1 MAHADITEKNYKK
14 LVLQVS
20 LNGFKFCGTDT
31 LNQSVLFAREVNFEE
46 YEKSARVEDYY
57 WKAFLNHKELTS
69 NYDEVVVI
77 HENNLS
83 TFVPKPLFDENF
95 SGNYL
100 QYNTKV
106 FDSDFFAHDELERF
120 EMVNVYIPYVNFNNY
135 LLDQFESFE
144 YFHVNSILVSKLM
157 EASKNIA
164 EKQMFVHVGDGH
176 FEIAV
181 IENQKLLVFN
191 SFDFQTKEDFIYYIL
206 FTAEQLQLNPETF
219 KLILL
224 GAISEDYNFYKI
236 AYKYVRN
243 ISLMNVFHTQKNNDF
258 STEENLKNYIL
269 FNT

>member
-1 MAHADITEKNYKK
+1 MTDITEKNYKK
-14 LVLQVS
+14 LVIQVG
-20 LNGFKFCGTDT
+20 LNGFSFCGIDT
-31 LNQSVLFAREVNFEE
+31 LNKNINFVYEVDFAQ
-46 YEKSARVEDYY
+46 YQKSARVEDYY
-57 WKAFLNHKELTS
+57 KKAFLDYYELTAA
-69 NYDEVVVI
+69 YDEVVVI

-106 FDSDFFAHDELERF
+106 FESDFFAHDELDAF

-144 YFHVNSILVSKLM
+144 YFHVNSILVTKLM
-157 EASKNIA
+157 EISKNVV
-164 EKQMFVHVGDGH
+164 EKQMFVHIGKDH

-191 SFDFQTKEDFIYYIL
+191 SFDYQTKEDFIYYIL

-219 KLILL
+219 KLMLL
-224 GAISEDYNFYKI
+224 GQISESDNFYKI

-243 ISLMNVFHTQKNNDF
+243 VSLLSIFHTQKHNNF
-258 STEENLKNYIL
+258 STEENLKNFIL